1 MRRKRRRRAV
11 TVLTV
16 SPSVAGGGSD
26 RRVYRLNSCCKTP
39 NPTLSVSN
47 GGGFSLYWVPH
58 VSPSRCSHDEI
69 EVCFLFVTVQRI
81 SIRSEDTL
89 TSWVVVH
96 PLTAPFP
103 FPGSAAFK

>member
-16 SPSVAGGGSD
+16 
-26 RRVYRLNSCCKTP
+26 
-39 NPTLSVSN
+39 
-47 GGGFSLYWVPH
+47 
-58 VSPSRCSHDEI
+58 PSRCSHDEI

-96 PLTAPFP
+96 PVTAPFP